1 MKKYVKKVICL
12 VLALALAMSL
22 CACSAD
28 PNCGKYTCKTV
39 KVDDLTVNANEAF
52 INGASIEL
60 KTAGA
65 CTVILDGAIYDGS
78 WKSKDNQVTVTL
90 EGTDS
95 VGTIS
100 GNTLTIDLYA
110 VGMTMD
116 FAK

>member
-1 MKKYVKKVICL
+1 MKKYIKKVVCL
-12 VLALALAMSL
+12 VMVLALTLSL

-39 KVDDLTVNANEAF
+39 KVDDLTVDANEAF

-65 CTVILDGAIYDGS
+65 CTVVLDGATYDGS

-100 GNTLTIDLYA
+100 GNTLTIDLYT

-116 FAK
+116 FVK